1 MKIEVCVDNIESAI
15 TACQAGAD
23 RLELCNALALGG
35 LTPSYAFV
43 KTVLH
48 YVSKPVVVM
57 IRPRAGDFLFNDK
70 ELSIMLTD
78 IEMFKQLGVA
88 GFVIGAL
95 TEKGELDIPCISSLI
110 EQAKTKEIT
119 FHRAFDLLLN
129 PESSLETLVELG
141 CHRILTS
148 GQHIDAYQGREKIAS
163 YVKQANNRISIMAGA
178 GVTAI
183 NAQAI
188 VAETGVREL
197 HLSGK
202 KYRRSLMDYQHCRA
216 VMGDNSAQDYQIAIT
231 EFQQIEKLKK
241 LF

>member
-110 EQAKTKEIT
+110 E
-119 FHRAFDLLLN
+119 
-129 PESSLETLVELG
+129 
-141 CHRILTS
+141 
-148 GQHIDAYQGREKIAS
+148 
-163 YVKQANNRISIMAGA
+163 
-178 GVTAI
+178 
-183 NAQAI
+183 
-188 VAETGVREL
+188 
-197 HLSGK
+197 
-202 KYRRSLMDYQHCRA
+202 
-216 VMGDNSAQDYQIAIT
+216 
-231 EFQQIEKLKK
+231 
-241 LF
+241 